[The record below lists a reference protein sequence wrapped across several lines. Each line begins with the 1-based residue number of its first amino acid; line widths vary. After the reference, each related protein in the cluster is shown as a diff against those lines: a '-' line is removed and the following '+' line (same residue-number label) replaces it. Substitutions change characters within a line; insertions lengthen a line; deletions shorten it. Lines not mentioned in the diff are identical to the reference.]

1 MEVDMLH
8 AAGSA
13 LLIILDWHRLIFL
26 FGGVCMGLS
35 LGLLPGIG
43 GVAGTALLLPF
54 TYNMDAHAAFGM
66 LLGLGSTTTTAD
78 PISAI
83 LFGAPG
89 HAASAATTLDGYPM
103 TRRGEAG
110 RALGASYMSALI
122 GGLFGAAL
130 MAVALPILRPIILY
144 IGSPELLSVAVFG
157 ISMVAVLSGNAPL
170 RGLTAAC
177 FGMMLAM
184 IGTDPQ
190 SGTLRWTLDTLYLW
204 DGMPLVP
211 FTLGIFALPELCDLA
226 ISRMAVVGEGQERVD
241 TKTGM
246 LLGVKDCMTHWF
258 LILRCAWIGSAMGAI
273 PGIGASVIDWIS
285 YGHALKTE
293 KGAAQTFGKG
303 DVRGVIAAE
312 SATNSREGGAL
323 VPTVAFGVPSSAGMA
338 ILLGAFLIHGLVPG
352 PDMLTKHLD
361 ITYSMVWS
369 IAIANILGSGL
380 CFLFSGQLAKLAT
393 LRYTLIMPCVLS
405 LIYIGAFEASR
416 NWGDLYALMFFGMLG
431 WAMKHFKW
439 PRPPLVLGFIL
450 GGILERYMF
459 ISIERYGVSWMLHP
473 IVLVMFAMA
482 AMSLMGPLLQDI
494 RAHHGVRS
502 MLLDFGKP
510 VLTSDNLFPAALL
523 CLFLTMLYQ
532 SIGWSFEARIIPSIV
547 GTGAILFCTLSLA
560 NDIFKRTVEQGGLA
574 DKAKAVVSEKIHM
587 DIASKTAHL
596 PGDVILIRGFL
607 FFGWMVAFLCS
618 MAVIGLIMTVP
629 IFIIAYMRI
638 EGREKYRHA
647 IIMAMIMVSLIY
659 IVFDQLLAIPW
670 PPTYLGDF
678 FPALKGLI
686 PSV

>member
-293 KGAAQTFGKG
+293 KGAPQTFGKG

-532 SIGWSFEARIIPSIV
+532 SIGWSFEARIIPTIV

-596 PGDVILIRGFL
+596 PGDVILIRGFM
-607 FFGWMVAFLCS
+607 FFGWMVGFLCS
-618 MAVIGLIMTVP
+618 MALIGLIMTVP

-647 IIMAMIMVSLIY
+647 IIMAMIMVTLIY
-659 IVFDQLLAIPW
+659 VVFDQLLAIPW

-678 FPALKGLI
+678 FPALKGVL